1 MANVLY
7 QYAYQE
13 VGLPILN
20 PDGTAYNATAA
31 VEAEYRITQAGTCT
45 AVYSAS
51 LGSGITLNGTDL
63 LLTIPENTLT
73 VAGTNNEYRHYL
85 RIAEAA
91 GELEAPVFDQFV
103 TIIPGCEIT

>member
-51 LGSGITLNGTDL
+51 LGNC
-63 LLTIPENTLT
+63 
-73 VAGTNNEYRHYL
+73 
-85 RIAEAA
+85 
-91 GELEAPVFDQFV
+91 F
-103 TIIPGCEIT
+103 